1 MGKLTKFFDK
11 VADALVPKEIAP
23 FLGPAS
29 MMFAGPLGMPLAL
42 GLGQLGSAKM
52 HSGKL
57 DPYTAMGTFL
67 SAQGY
72 KARNPQGYGRIG
84 SGLKEGLGTFLPGG
98 ASPMDFGASFMEG
111 YNNPGYISGLQT
123 GLELPDKIY
132 PGDLTGEQFDT
143 YKSLTTDAERSNYM
157 ASIQPGAAARG
168 EGAPML
174 RPDQTTPTD
183 ELISP
188 DKGFFESQGTLD
200 EFTQNVGE
208 TLFPG
213 FTDPETGDFDLTKT
227 LTTIGSTTTLS
238 QVLPLAEELKKQEMK
253 DEQEEGAAWQSWFES
268 YKKTTGRSYGDSP
281 YPDPEITRL
290 WNKYGKPLGLAMGGR
305 VGYNEGGD
313 TGIIAAA
320 PGMPE
325 GMQLDGRDGLFISQG
340 VEEKADDVPAM
351 LSKNE
356 FVLTADAMKGFDK
369 MSGGSGDPRAAAQK
383 MYQFMDQ
390 MEAIA

>member
-23 FLGPAS
+23 FLGPAD

-57 DPYTAMGTFL
+57 DPYTALGTAL

-72 KARNPQGYGRIG
+72 KARNPKGYGRIG
-84 SGLKEGLGTFLPGG
+84 SGLKEGIMSIGDGKGGVTFMDAFKSGYENPNYYQNLYSNNLQGVGGQSPGPGPGG
-98 ASPMDFGASFMEG
+98 QTTFGA
-111 YNNPGYISGLQT
+111 
-123 GLELPDKIY
+123 
-132 PGDLTGEQFDT
+132 
-143 YKSLTTDAERSNYM
+143 
-157 ASIQPGAAARG
+157 
-168 EGAPML
+168 
-174 RPDQTTPTD
+174 TPEPT
-183 ELISP
+183 P
-188 DKGFFESQGTLD
+188 GFFETEGTLD
-200 EFTQNVGE
+200 KFTQGVGE
-208 TLFPG
+208 AVFPG
-213 FTDPETGDFDLTKT
+213 FTDPKTGDFDLIKT

-238 QVLPLAEELKKQEMK
+238 QVMPLAEELKKQKMK
-253 DEQEEGAAWQSWFES
+253 DEEEEGAAWKEWFES
-268 YKKTTGRSYGDSP
+268 YKRSSGRSYGDSA

-290 WNKYGKPLGLAMGGR
+290 WNKYGKPFGLAMGGR
-305 VGYNEGGD
+305 VGYNEGGN

-320 PGMPE
+320 PGMPR
-325 GMQLDGRDGLFISQG
+325 GMQLDGRDGIFVSQG
-340 VEEKADDVPAM
+340 IEEKADDVPAM

-369 MSGGSGDPRAAAQK
+369 MTGGTGNPRAAAQK
-383 MYQFMDQ
+383 MYQLMDQ